1 MAGRL
6 RGAAGG
12 CTMNRSAEAEW
23 VRRQA
28 EIMREKAAK
37 AQNDKER
44 DFYAR
49 EADNYAAWLARLE
62 KDLKTS

>member
-1 MAGRL
+1 MAGSLRL
-6 RGAAGG
+6 AKRGYAV
-12 CTMNRSAEAEW
+12 NRTAEAEW

-28 EIMREKAAK
+28 EIMREKAGK

-49 EADNYAAWLARLE
+49 EADNYAAWLAQLE
-62 KDLKTS
+62 KEK

>member
-1 MAGRL
+1 
-6 RGAAGG
+6 
-12 CTMNRSAEAEW
+12 MNRSAETEW

-28 EIMREKAAK
+28 EIMRQKADK

-62 KDLKTS
+62 KENGYRTSLRQD

>member
-1 MAGRL
+1 MAGGL
-6 RGAAGG
+6 HLAKRGY
-12 CTMNRSAEAEW
+12 TVNRAAEAEW

-28 EIMREKAAK
+28 EIMREKADK

-44 DFYAR
+44 DFYRA

-62 KDLKTS
+62 KEK

>member
-1 MAGRL
+1 
-6 RGAAGG
+6 
-12 CTMNRSAEAEW
+12 MNRAAEAEW

-28 EIMREKAAK
+28 EIMREKANK

-49 EADNYAAWLARLE
+49 EADNYAAWLAQLE
-62 KDLKTS
+62 KEK